1 MGRVFGGVR
10 APSTLGTFLRA
21 FTFGHV
27 RQLDAV
33 ASRLVA
39 NLARHVPLLP
49 GAGEVAYLDVDDTVR
64 ETHGYAKQGVGWGY
78 SKVKGLNALIA
89 TVSTPTSAPVIV
101 ATRLRKGS
109 TNSARGAGRFLA
121 NALVTARAAGAGGR
135 NRQGLVLLRADSAL
149 FTPLDPPHPR
159 GRRDR
164 SPALRAG
171 TADAPGVRQPR
182 RLSEAAPPRVR

>member
-1 MGRVFGGVR
+1 MRRSFDGIR
-10 APSTLGTFLRA
+10 APSTFGTFLRS
-21 FTFGHV
+21 FTFGHL
-27 RQLDAV
+27 RQLDSV
-33 ASRLVA
+33 AASFQVR
-39 NLARHVPLLP
+39 LARATPLLP
-49 GAGEVAYLDVDDTVR
+49 GADAVAVVDIDDTVR
-64 ETHGYAKQGVGWGY
+64 ETHGYAKQGVGFGY
-78 SKVKGLNALIA
+78 SGVKGLNALVA
-89 TVSTPTSAPVIV
+89 TVSTPLAAPAICG
-101 ATRLRKGS
+101 TRLRKGS